1 MCYDTGNQSINPLAP
16 LSSPLA
22 VSLVSAIGTSVKQVK
37 SRRCAA
43 AASDR
48 LRRCGGVVR
57 ARALLCSAW
66 FSAIILSP
74 TITNMTSPVAIKAPR
89 IAFLSGSTRSGSF
102 NSSLII
108 AAERIA
114 SNLGASTNIIDLLS
128 YNLPLCNQDLEASK
142 GMPPAAVELK
152 SVLADQ
158 DAWVVSTPEYN
169 GFPPLLVNTFTWL
182 SRGDPQGQMYATFA
196 NKSAIVLSASP
207 GAMGGMRAIN
217 PTRTLLTNLGVNV
230 LAPSAAVGGAFKAF
244 DEEGNLTDERQKQR
258 VEAAMTSLFHIA
270 RDAANREA
278 APVLVNMERSVFQTR
293 IPKQNK
299 WRTETKR

>member
-1 MCYDTGNQSINPLAP
+1 MT
-16 LSSPLA
+16 
-22 VSLVSAIGTSVKQVK
+22 SAI
-37 SRRCAA
+37 
-43 AASDR
+43 
-48 LRRCGGVVR
+48 
-57 ARALLCSAW
+57 
-66 FSAIILSP
+66 
-74 TITNMTSPVAIKAPR
+74 AIKAPSV
-89 IAFLSGSTRSGSF
+89 AFLSGSTRSGSF
-102 NSSLII
+102 NTSLII

-114 SNLGASTNIIDLLS
+114 SNLGASTNIIDLSS
-128 YNLPLCNQDLEASK
+128 YNLPLYNQDLEASG

-158 DAWVVSTPEYN
+158 DAWVISTPEYN
-169 GFPPLLVNTFTWL
+169 GFPTPLLVNTFTWL

-244 DEEGNLTDERQKQR
+244 DEEGNLTDERQKR
-258 VEAAMTSLFHIA
+258 MVEAAMTSLFHTA

-278 APVLVNMERSVFQTR
+278 ACQLIKEHLTGVGEYGEISV
-293 IPKQNK
+293 PN
-299 WRTETKR
+299 